1 MTLVMVDI
9 GHYNNDSGAVF
20 NGLREVDFNYKVC
33 TRLIEHLKRSGVE
46 VTTSTGSL
54 NERVKL
60 ENKLRPDYFL
70 SVHTNAGGGDG
81 AEVLVYKK
89 DGVQLEIAESIIN
102 EIVTNNVNNSRG
114 VKERPDLYVL
124 KHTYAPAVLVEMA
137 FIDTKDIEAI
147 SNDEKQDKMAQCIAR
162 GLLKAINKPY
172 TEVVESKPTIPDS
185 TTNQSDVMYRV
196 CTGSYMD
203 KNNATKAVEKLKSLG
218 VESFIHVCE
227 VSK

>member
-1 MTLVMVDI
+1 MTTVMVDI
-9 GHYNNDSGAVF
+9 GHYDNDSGAVF

-33 TRLIEHLKRSGVE
+33 TRLIEHLKRCGIE
-46 VTTSTGSL
+46 VVTSTGSL

-89 DGVQLEIAESIIN
+89 DGVQLQIAESIIN

-147 SNDEKQDKMAQCIAR
+147 ETAEKQDKMAQCIAR
-162 GLLKAINKPY
+162 GLLKAIGVQY
-172 TEVVESKPTIPDS
+172 VEVGTSKPS
-185 TTNQSDVMYRV
+185 TPNTTKPQSDVMYRV

-203 KNNATKAVEKLKSLG
+203 KNNATKEVEKLKSLG
-218 VESFIHVCE
+218 IESFIHVCE